1 MSEFWKILNHTD
13 GGDILD
19 VACGNGQFTGIL
31 QDNLR
36 SFKKITGI
44 DIEDSVINEAAGKF
58 DKDRFT
64 FLKGDSMHLPFP
76 ADHFDTVSLSKG
88 LHHLQDI
95 RQSLQEMLRVL
106 KKSGLMII
114 SEMYSDGLTES
125 QKSHLYYH
133 HLRVEVDR
141 YRGVPHNYT
150 FRKSEIIDFVQP
162 LNLKDMTIHDYTEN
176 PGTQENAEEFIRKME
191 SWKEYFR
198 DSDQEMEMHVKIEAL
213 KQRFKEAGLARTPQ
227 LVIMGYKRES

>member
-1 MSEFWKILNHTD
+1 MSEFWKILNQAD
-13 GGDILD
+13 GGEILD
-19 VACGNGQFTGIL
+19 VACGNGQFIGIL

-36 SFKKITGI
+36 SFKQITGLDI
-44 DIEDSVINEAAGKF
+44 DDSAIEEARGKF
-58 DKDRFT
+58 GKDQFT
-64 FLKGDSMHLPFP
+64 FLQGNSMNIPFP

-88 LHHLQDI
+88 LHHLQDV

-141 YRGVPHNYT
+141 YRGISHNYT
-150 FRKSEIIDFVQP
+150 FRKSEILDLVQP
-162 LNLKDMTIHDYTEN
+162 LNLKDITIHDYTEN
-176 PGTQENAEEFIRKME
+176 RGIMENAGEYINRIEL
-191 SWKEYFR
+191 WKEYFR
-198 DSDQEMEMHVKIEAL
+198 DSDQEMEMHVKVEAL
-213 KQRFKEAGLARTPQ
+213 KQRFKEVGLARPPQ